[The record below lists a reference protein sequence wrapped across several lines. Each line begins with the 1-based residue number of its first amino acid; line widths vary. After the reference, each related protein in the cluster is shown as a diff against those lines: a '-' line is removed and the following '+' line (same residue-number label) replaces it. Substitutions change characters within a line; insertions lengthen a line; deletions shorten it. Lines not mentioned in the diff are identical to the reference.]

1 MILFLLG
8 KKKYVSLQKGS
19 KWVLLYK
26 VNNINQLKYKIM
38 KKRILLIATAV
49 ACMFGFSACTEDD
62 AAAIQNAAQQLA
74 DSGVLGHIYLV
85 PSNQN
90 DGIWGQHNSAIMNAD
105 SLKFK
110 SGLCCVKL
118 NTEGVSGVDVDE
130 VDLGVLSFG
139 SFSDVVVNANNEVQ
153 FPLIGFNLRDTMP
166 QNHNGDYPI
175 SIPTVEVEGDF
186 SFIEDLNENNW
197 NYYLTHNNIEVTG
210 VGERPNIMI
219 IAVNENEYYVCYSGK
234 IHIDSFPAVAGRL
247 NGQVVNVKAFR
258 VTKEAIPLLIN
269 YDNRANSILA
279 ALLPTVTLNGEISI
293 PRMTSEN
300 VSVIEALDHL
310 EN

>member
-1 MILFLLG
+1 
-8 KKKYVSLQKGS
+8 
-19 KWVLLYK
+19 
-26 VNNINQLKYKIM
+26 M

-49 ACMFGFSACTEDD
+49 ACMFGFSACSGDD

-90 DGIWGQHNSAIMNAD
+90 NGLLGEHNAAIMNSD

-118 NTEGVSGVDVDE
+118 NTQGVSGVDVDE
-130 VDLGVLSFG
+130 VDLGVLCFG
-139 SFSDVVVNANNEVQ
+139 SEKDVVVNSNNEVQ
-153 FPLIGFNLRDTMP
+153 FPLIGFNLRDTTP
-166 QNHNGDYPI
+166 QLHNGDYPI

-186 SFIEDLNENNW
+186 SFIEDLNRNNW
-197 NYYLTHNNIEVTG
+197 NYYLTNNNIQVTG

-219 IAVNENEYYVCYSGK
+219 IAVNEEEYYVCYSGK
-234 IHIDSFPAVAGRL
+234 IHIDAFPAVAGRM

-258 VTKEAIPLLIN
+258 VTKTGLPFLIG
-269 YDNRANSILA
+269 YENRANSILA

-293 PRMTSEN
+293 PRMTQSFRTTLATY
-300 VSVIEALDHL
+300 VLPRLLARS
-310 EN
+310 

>member
-1 MILFLLG
+1 
-8 KKKYVSLQKGS
+8 
-19 KWVLLYK
+19 
-26 VNNINQLKYKIM
+26 M

-62 AAAIQNAAQQLA
+62 AASIRDAAQQLA
-74 DSGVLGHIYLV
+74 DSGVLGHVNLA

-90 DGIWGQHNSAIMNAD
+90 NGIMGMQNAAIMYND

-110 SGLCCVKL
+110 SGLCCVKIDPQ
-118 NTEGVSGVDVDE
+118 GVSGIDEGE

-139 SFSDVVVNANNEVQ
+139 SFSDVLIDENNQVQ
-153 FPLIGFNLRDTMP
+153 FPLVGFNLRDTTP
-166 QNHNGDYPI
+166 ATHNGDYPI
-175 SIPTVEVEGDF
+175 AIPTVNVEGDF

-197 NYYLTHNNIEVTG
+197 NYYLTHNDIQVSG

-234 IHIDSFPAVAGRL
+234 IHVDEFPAVGQRMI
-247 NGQVVNVKAFR
+247 GQVVNVKAFR
-258 VTKEAIPLLIN
+258 VTKEAIPLLLN
-269 YDNRANSILA
+269 YDQRSTSILT

-300 VSVIEALDHL
+300 VKVIEALEHL
-310 EN
+310 D